1 MSGITIALFLVT
13 KQIAVLLTGGALPVS
28 YTHLDVYKRQIQ
40 YHVSAAFSAFDNA
53 VAISEDFLGQ
63 YFRMHSF
70 LFFLIIIQQNH
81 CFVN

>member
-1 MSGITIALFLVT
+1 MNTTIFLRID
-13 KQIAVLLTGGALPVS
+13 IAEKALPG
-28 YTHLDVYKRQIQ
+28 QIQ

-53 VAISEDFLGQ
+53 AAISEDFQGQ